1 MVKTFFIGHA
11 IILSGGEAM
20 DTILIGKFLAALRK
34 ERGLTQEELGEK
46 IGVTNKTISRW
57 ENGNYMPPVEA
68 LLALSELYEISINE
82 ILTGRRLSMEDY
94 KESAE
99 KNIQAT
105 LEKNNRYLRN
115 LILGILVIAT
125 FVLTIFTNLE
135 LFIFGGTP
143 DTVLPYIASLLHM
156 ISWVLFL
163 VFYKSSRNSIIRA
176 VSFYWGVFSAVNL
189 IVVLTELIAPNKD
202 MGLLLVGLFMFPLTP
217 FAVIDFE
224 LPFNFLT
231 YFIIGMILFVWSFL
245 RVILNRKRK

>member
-1 MVKTFFIGHA
+1 
-11 IILSGGEAM
+11 
-20 DTILIGKFLAALRK
+20 
-34 ERGLTQEELGEK
+34 
-46 IGVTNKTISRW
+46 
-57 ENGNYMPPVEA
+57 
-68 LLALSELYEISINE
+68 
-82 ILTGRRLSMEDY
+82 MEDY

-231 YFIIGMILFVWSFL
+231 CFIIGMILFVWSFL